1 MDDQAGF
8 QRPALSMSA
17 IAVHTSPA
25 GALIERVAETEGIEI
40 SLALLLCLVRSVK
53 CWFDLRMPQLLLAST
68 NAGKVAEFRRL
79 LQGCGWEIV
88 TPIDL
93 GLELSAEET
102 GGTYESNAR
111 IKALAGVTVSGLVT
125 IADDSGIEIE
135 QMGGEPGVHSARFLG
150 EDATYPERFAEIQR
164 RLSGAPRD
172 RRLARFVCV
181 IAVADPRSGLVRTA
195 EGEVRGMIAGEP
207 RGEGGFGYDPI
218 FWLPQESMTMA
229 ELPEHQ
235 KDIISHR
242 GRAAAVARQILRELL
257 HEYREDNSGYRRER
271 R

>member
-1 MDDQAGF
+1 
-8 QRPALSMSA
+8 
-17 IAVHTSPA
+17 
-25 GALIERVAETEGIEI
+25 
-40 SLALLLCLVRSVK
+40 
-53 CWFDLRMPQLLLAST
+53 MPRLLLAT
-68 NAGKVAEFRRL
+68 NNAGKVAEFRRL

-125 IADDSGIEIE
+125 IADDSGLEIE

-150 EDATYPERFAEIQR
+150 EGATYRERFAEIQR

-181 IAVADPRSGLVRTA
+181 IAVADPRSGLVRSA
-195 EGEVRGMIAGEP
+195 EGEVRGDAGCGVPWMYAVCERLQLDYTFGIAANATLKKAS
-207 RGEGGFGYDPI
+207 DA
-218 FWLPQESMTMA
+218 LLQEEEKASRH
-229 ELPEHQ
+229 L
-235 KDIISHR
+235 
-242 GRAAAVARQILRELL
+242 
-257 HEYREDNSGYRRER
+257 
-271 R
+271 